1 MSASEAGP
9 SSAAF
14 AAPGKSRSNYH
25 ARLLGVLLA
34 RYEPCSL
41 SHPGDGEAWEHKPIE
56 DLLQDNELY
65 AFVQTG
71 GLPVFIAHINSLA
84 SYPPGGYCGSDCDG
98 CTDESC
104 DCHCDLDCDACEA
117 RFVAFERH
125 SEVVSFAE
133 VLSRTWLIKHGNI
146 TGLATALLCK
156 IDSEALGGLSGLG
169 GILFVLER
177 AMAVEPS
184 KTRDAILAK
193 QGMEKR
199 WCPGLG
205 TKRGARGTW
214 KSDLELQQKRQ
225 PRGNDVDRTAVC
237 FAREIVDGGH
247 LPKIIGRVKPRK
259 SLYCNNG
266 VKLANMYRATQAL
279 LYLLDLEHAR
289 VVPVALAEGVVRK
302 LEICML
308 AIEECRKYEY
318 LTHNTTPSPYTWY
331 NPPSL
336 QWYAAENA
344 YLDRI
349 ANSVRRAISLFQP
362 HSEGAALSP
371 PLKRGAGRPR
381 LRTSE
386 RKRRKK
392 VTKNKT
398 YARSTKKKGKGPR
411 KL

>member
-14 AAPGKSRSNYH
+14 AAPGRSRSNDH

-34 RYEPCSL
+34 RYDPSL
-41 SHPGDGEAWEHKPIE
+41 HPHPDDGEVYEHKPID

-65 AFVQTG
+65 AFVQSG
-71 GLPVFIAHINSLA
+71 GLTVFTAHINSLSQLTA
-84 SYPPGGYCGSDCDG
+84 GCGSDCDVG
-98 CTDESC
+98 C
-104 DCHCDLDCDACEA
+104 CDACEQA
-117 RFVAFERH
+117 RFVFDQH
-125 SEVVSFAE
+125 CEVVSFAE

-156 IDSEALGGLSGLG
+156 IDSEALDGLSGLG

-193 QGMEKR
+193 HGMEKR

-214 KSDLELQQKRQ
+214 KSDLELQQRRQ

-308 AIEECRKYEY
+308 AVEECRKYEY

-392 VTKNKT
+392 VTKSKT
-398 YARSTKKKGKGPR
+398 YAKSKKKKGKGPR
-411 KL
+411 RKL